1 MGHNTAPTITLAR
14 AHTTITSIS
23 GEQMGVQ
30 CPYGVV
36 GQRGKHTDA
45 REDYRKQAHL
55 TVHHQK
61 YISKISKNV

>member
-1 MGHNTAPTITLAR
+1 
-14 AHTTITSIS
+14 
-23 GEQMGVQ
+23 MGVQ

-45 REDYRKQAHL
+45 RKDYRKQAHL